1 MNCRHRKIIKA
12 EGQGQRKMFMEDKD
26 KDTNKDLKRKIFNKH
41 KDKGTNTDSK
51 RTRKK

>member
-1 MNCRHRKIIKA
+1 
-12 EGQGQRKMFMEDKD
+12 MEDKD

-41 KDKGTNTDSK
+41 KDKGTNTDLK